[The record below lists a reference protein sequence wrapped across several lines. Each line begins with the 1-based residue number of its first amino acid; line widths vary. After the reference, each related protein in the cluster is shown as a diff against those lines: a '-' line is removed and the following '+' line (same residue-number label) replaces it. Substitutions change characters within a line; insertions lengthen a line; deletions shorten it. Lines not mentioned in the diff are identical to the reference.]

1 MREIK
6 DRIANAESDGEA
18 LRFTPILKGSDAV
31 GARMPRPGV
40 SMYQMA
46 LAGLDLLLSLL
57 AFWVA
62 AQITGLVW
70 LIEGQPEQYACL
82 FAVSLVLISF
92 FPTYHL
98 YSYRYIF
105 IQKAH
110 LVYLF
115 KALCWSILTL
125 GMIFTLFTYPELFQG
140 IAALI
145 SISVVGII
153 LLLLSTFYW
162 RYLINFL
169 KAMGA
174 SFILAGL
181 MASLVPDQMPAVL
194 YDWSTIVEGVAV
206 GTGLFLSVRF
216 FLVHVVFSKWLRR
229 YFRRQT
235 LVIGT
240 NEEAT
245 RITNHVVS
253 LDAPFWIAGIAGSRT
268 PDYSQTLARKER
280 LGELRDLPAIVKKE
294 KIDDII
300 VTDETIEKPVLISL
314 LDFST
319 SEGLTVWFPPKLLP
333 ILAMKLIPDNFCGFP
348 MIRLCSQ
355 KNSWLFGKMKYAFD
369 ALITLPV
376 TALLLPFL
384 ALIGVFIKANSK
396 GPVFYRANA
405 IGKNGKP
412 FTMYKFRSM
421 RVDGGSD
428 IHKDY
433 VTRLIKGE
441 IRPETEGGR
450 PLKVTEDPR
459 ITKVGRLLRKTSIDE
474 LPQILN
480 VLKGEMSLVGPR
492 PCLPYE
498 FEIYKDWHKKR
509 LSIRPGI
516 TGLWQ
521 VAGRSE
527 VAFEDMVL
535 LDLYYTYNRSISM
548 DMNILYETVF
558 AVLAK
563 KGAH

>member
-1 MREIK
+1 MMEAK
-6 DRIANAESDGEA
+6 SGEEA
-18 LRFTPILKGSDAV
+18 VHFIPLLKGSDAV
-31 GARMPRPGV
+31 RARAPQIGISV
-40 SMYQMA
+40 YQFA
-46 LAGLDLLLSLL
+46 LAGLDLSLSLF
-57 AFWVA
+57 AFWVVA
-62 AQITGLVW
+62 RMTGLVW
-70 LIEGQPEQYACL
+70 LIEGQPAQYACL
-82 FAVSLVLISF
+82 FLLSLVLIAF
-92 FPTYHL
+92 FPSYHL

-105 IQKAH
+105 LPKAH
-110 LVYLF
+110 LVYLL

-125 GMIFTLFTYPELFQG
+125 GMILILYTYPQIFRG
-140 IAALI
+140 PAALLTV
-145 SISVVGII
+145 SVVAII

-169 KAMGA
+169 KAMGVA
-174 SFILAGL
+174 FILAGI
-181 MASLVPDQMPAVL
+181 MAFLIPDEKPDVL
-194 YDWSTIVEGVAV
+194 YDWSTVAAGVTV
-206 GTGLFLSVRF
+206 GTGLFLCARL
-216 FLVHVVFSKWLRR
+216 FLVHIVFTKWLRR
-229 YFRRQT
+229 YFRQQA

-245 RITNHVVS
+245 RITNHVVR
-253 LDAPFWIAGIAGSRT
+253 LDAPFWIAGVVGSRT
-268 PDYSQTLARKER
+268 LDHSETLARKER
-280 LGELRDLPAIVKKE
+280 LGELRDLPEIVGKE
-294 KIDDII
+294 KIDTLI
-300 VTDETIEKPVLISL
+300 VTDESIGKTLLISL
-314 LDFST
+314 LDYAT
-319 SEGLTVWFPPKLLP
+319 SEGLTVWFPSRYLP
-333 ILAMKLIPDNFCGFP
+333 ILAMKLYPDNFCGLS

-355 KNSWLFGKMKYAFD
+355 KNSWLFNKIKYSID

-376 TALLLPFL
+376 TVLLLPLF
-384 ALIGVFIKANSK
+384 ALIALAIKMNSK
-396 GPVFYRANA
+396 GPVFYKANA
-405 IGKNGKP
+405 IGKNGEP
-412 FTMYKFRSM
+412 FTMLKFRSM

-450 PLKVTEDPR
+450 PLKVTEDTR
-459 ITKVGRLLRKTSIDE
+459 ITKVGHLLRKTSLDE
-474 LPQILN
+474 LPQLLN

-509 LSIRPGI
+509 LSVRPGI

-535 LDLYYTYNRSISM
+535 LDLYYVYNRNIAL
-548 DMNILYETVF
+548 DMNVVYETIF

>member
-1 MREIK
+1 MQEVKNRMVEPK
-6 DRIANAESDGEA
+6 SGEETVLLSPLFKESDMLKARAPRIGISVYQ
-18 LRFTPILKGSDAV
+18 FT
-31 GARMPRPGV
+31 
-40 SMYQMA
+40 
-46 LAGLDLLLSLL
+46 LAGLDVILSLF
-57 AFWVA
+57 AFWLVA
-62 AQITGLVW
+62 QMTGLVW
-70 LIEGQPEQYACL
+70 LIEGQTAQYACL
-82 FAVSLVLISF
+82 FLLSLVLIAF
-92 FPTYHL
+92 FLSYHL

-105 IQKAH
+105 LPKGH

-115 KALCWSILTL
+115 KAMCWSILNF
-125 GMIFTLFTYPELFQG
+125 GMMLILYTYPQLFRG
-140 IAALI
+140 LAVLLTV
-145 SISVVGII
+145 SVTAII

-169 KAMGA
+169 KAMGI
-174 SFILAGL
+174 SFILAGI
-181 MASLVPDQMPAVL
+181 MAFLVPEAKPYVL
-194 YDWSTIVEGVAV
+194 YDWRSMVAGVVV
-206 GTGLFLSVRF
+206 GTSLFLSARF

-229 YFRRQT
+229 YFRRQVV
-235 LVIGT
+235 VIGT
-240 NEEAT
+240 DEAAK
-245 RITNHVVS
+245 RITDHV
-253 LDAPFWIAGIAGSRT
+253 LRLNAPFWITGFVGSQEMDGSDIFAKKGKLGGI
-268 PDYSQTLARKER
+268 
-280 LGELRDLPAIVKKE
+280 RDLPKIVGKE

-300 VTDETIEKPVLISL
+300 VTDESIDKPLLISL
-314 LDFST
+314 LDYAT
-319 SEGLTVWFPPKLLP
+319 SEGLTVWFPENLLP
-333 ILAMKLIPDNFCGFP
+333 ILGVKLYPDNFCGLS

-355 KNSWLFGKMKYAFD
+355 KNSWLFSKMKYAFD
-369 ALITLPV
+369 AFITLPA
-376 TALLLPFL
+376 TAFLLPFF
-384 ALIGVFIKANSK
+384 ALIALAIKMNSK

-405 IGKNGKP
+405 IGKNGSP

-459 ITKVGRLLRKTSIDE
+459 ITKVGHLLRKTSLDE

-480 VLKGEMSLVGPR
+480 VLRGEMSLVGPR

-498 FEIYKDWHKKR
+498 FEIYKNWHKKR
-509 LSIRPGI
+509 LSVRPGI

-521 VAGRSE
+521 VAGRSA

-535 LDLYYTYNRSISM
+535 LDLYYIYNRNIAL
-548 DMNILYETVF
+548 DMNVMYETIF

>member
-1 MREIK
+1 M
-6 DRIANAESDGEA
+6 
-18 LRFTPILKGSDAV
+18 RFTPVLRGSDAV
-31 GARMPRPGV
+31 EAKAPRSGV
-40 SMYQMA
+40 SRYQLA
-46 LAGLDLLLSLL
+46 LAGLDLILVLF

-62 AQITGLVW
+62 ARTTGLVW
-70 LIEGQPEQYACL
+70 LIKGQPAQYACL
-82 FAVSLVLISF
+82 FAVALVLISF

-105 IQKAH
+105 IPKAH

-115 KALCWSILTL
+115 KALCWSVLTL
-125 GMIFTLFTYPELFQG
+125 GMIIILFTHPELFRG
-140 IAALI
+140 MEALL
-145 SISVVGII
+145 SISVVGIVI
-153 LLLLSTFYW
+153 LLLSTFYW

-169 KAMGA
+169 KAMGV
-174 SFILAGL
+174 SFILAGV
-181 MASLVPDQMPAVL
+181 MAFLIPDEKPDVL
-194 YDWSTIVEGVAV
+194 YDWSTIVAGLAV
-206 GTGLFLSVRF
+206 GTGLFLFVRF

-229 YFRRQT
+229 YFRRQA

-245 RITNHVVS
+245 RVTNHVVL
-253 LDAPFWIAGIAGSRT
+253 LDAPFWIAGVVGSR
-268 PDYSQTLARKER
+268 PLDYSQTLVQKKC
-280 LGELRDLPAIVKKE
+280 LGELRDLPAIVRKE

-300 VTDETIEKPVLISL
+300 VTDETIDKPVLISL

-333 ILAMKLIPDNFCGFP
+333 IIAMKLIPDNFCGVP

-355 KNSWLFGKMKYAFD
+355 KNSWLFSKMKYAFD

-376 TALLLPFL
+376 TALLLPLFG
-384 ALIGVFIKANSK
+384 LIGVAIRANTK

-428 IHKDY
+428 LHKNY

-459 ITKVGRLLRKTSIDE
+459 ITKVGHLLRKTSIDE

-535 LDLYYTYNRSISM
+535 LDLYYAYNRSISM